1 MKHLCGIFG
10 KWIRV
15 DLQVVDLCVDF
26 LVDYS
31 LILRF
36 KMLPLIICIVL
47 LMCRQVCRE
56 NQASS
61 KLQGISTKTVQMS
74 KGKCNLQS
82 TIYITEIVSITL
94 RKLYLYIYISYTYP
108 IRPGIY
114 TTWKIDGQRL
124 FMQWFII
131 APYYSPPFFGVA
143 RHLPSQ
149 QCK

>member
-94 RKLYLYIYISYTYP
+94 RKLYLYIYI
-108 IRPGIY
+108 IY
-114 TTWKIDGQRL
+114 ISNTPRYLYHLENRWLATFHVVVYHCPLLFATFFWSGQASTFTT
-124 FMQWFII
+124 
-131 APYYSPPFFGVA
+131 V
-143 RHLPSQ
+143 
-149 QCK
+149 